1 MDKKI
6 SSPIDDQEQRRSM
19 LVAIIDSS
27 EDAIISKDLNGIIN
41 SWNKSAEL
49 MFGYHEDEVIGK
61 HISILIPEDRL
72 AEEDTIIASLRRGE
86 RIEHYQTIRK
96 RKDGTLINLSLSISP
111 VKNSK
116 GTIIGASKIARD
128 ITRQKEAENLIRQY
142 TKRLE
147 LIDAIGKTI
156 VSQLDMEAIL
166 QKVTDT
172 TTLLSGAAF
181 GAFFHNKTDYRGES
195 YMLYTL
201 SGASKEEFEK
211 FGMPRNT
218 EVFDMTFKGKGTFLS
233 NDITKDPRYG
243 KNKPYHG
250 IPEGHLPVVSY
261 LAVPVISQTGT
272 VIGGLFFGH
281 PKPNIFKEEHAS
293 LVEAIATQAAIALDN
308 AKLYSEVQA
317 LNNKKDEFIGFA
329 SHELK
334 TPLTTINGYLQLAEK
349 NPELAKDFIPR
360 IGKQVSRLSAIISD
374 LLDISKIQAGKLD
387 LHFTKTSLLS
397 LVKDSVETVKQQ
409 SPAHNF
415 ECDLPEEDVVLLIDG
430 QKMGQV
436 LINMLTNAVKYSPDS
451 HRIVVTAMRF
461 GDQVRISVQDW
472 GIGISPKN
480 LDKIFNRFYR
490 ESKSSAQTEGMGL
503 GLYISREIVEGH
515 QGRIWV
521 ESEEGKGS
529 TFNIDCPI
537 GTEEMNAG

>member
-6 SSPIDDQEQRRSM
+6 SSPIEDQEQRRSM

-49 MFGYHEDEVIGK
+49 MFGYQEDEVIGK

-116 GTIIGASKIARD
+116 GIIIGASKIARD

-156 VSQLDMEAIL
+156 VSQLDVEAIL

-181 GAFFHNKTDYRGES
+181 GAFFHNKTDAKGES
-195 YMLYTL
+195 YTLYTL
-201 SGASKEEFEK
+201 SGALKEQFEK

-218 EVFDMTFKGKGTFLS
+218 EVFDITFSGKGTFLS
-233 NDITKDPRYG
+233 GDITKDPKYG
-243 KNKPYHG
+243 KNKPHQG
-250 IPEGHLPVVSY
+250 MPEGHLPVVSY

-281 PKPNIFKEEHAS
+281 PKPNVFKEEHAS

-334 TPLTTINGYLQLAEK
+334 TPLTTISGYLQLAEK
-349 NPELAKDFIPR
+349 NPEMAKDFIPR
-360 IGKQVSRLSAIISD
+360 IGKQVNRLSAIISD
-374 LLDISKIQAGKLD
+374 LLDLSKIQAGKLD
-387 LHFTKTSLLS
+387 LHFTQTSLLA

-409 SPAHNF
+409 SAVHNF
-415 ECDLPEEDVVLLIDG
+415 ECDLPEEDVMLMIDG
-430 QKMGQV
+430 PKMGQV
-436 LINMLTNAVKYSPDS
+436 LINILTNAVKYSPDS
-451 HRIVVTAMRF
+451 NRILVTAMRF

-472 GIGISPKN
+472 GMGISPKN

-490 ESKSSAQTEGMGL
+490 ASRSSAQTEGMGL

-515 QGRIWV
+515 RGRIWV

-529 TFNIDCPI
+529 IFNIDCPI
-537 GTEEMNAG
+537 RVEE